1 VNILYLRWVKLAH
14 IAVVVEAGL
23 ELFREGDAVVLEF
36 PAARS
41 RFDRIF
47 QVFELCFLKL
57 CSILFLEFFGGLE
70 ERVLASDLKLFVT
83 DDLRLKI
90 RLIDVVKVGQ
100 AVAITLHGILVSY
113 YR

>member
-1 VNILYLRWVKLAH
+1 MNILYLRWVKLAH

-36 PAARS
+36 SAARS
-41 RFDRIF
+41 RLDRIF

-57 CSILFLEFFGGLE
+57 CSILFLEFFSGLE
-70 ERVLASDLKLFVT
+70 ERVLASDFQLLVA

-90 RLIDVVKVGQ
+90 RLINVFEVRQ
-100 AVAITLHGILVSY
+100 AIAITLYGWLVSY